1 MVSKG
6 NEYSVNEQIMSSF
19 YNNYFGAG
27 LSSIVFQEIREAR
40 ALAYSANAFYATPSK
55 LGKAHYYNAY
65 VGTQSDKLKDAITA
79 MRGIIDSMPMSESQI
94 AQAKESVLKML
105 ESERITK
112 ANIYWTYRANV
123 DRGVE
128 NDIRQAQYE
137 VIKTASAEDLLAF
150 QQKYVKGRAYTI
162 LVLGDR
168 SKVSF
173 EYLQSLGEVKEL
185 SLEEVFGY

>member
-1 MVSKG
+1 
-6 NEYSVNEQIMSSF
+6 
-19 YNNYFGAG
+19 
-27 LSSIVFQEIREAR
+27 
-40 ALAYSANAFYATPSK
+40 
-55 LGKAHYYNAY
+55 
-65 VGTQSDKLKDAITA
+65 
-79 MRGIIDSMPMSESQI
+79 
-94 AQAKESVLKML
+94 
-105 ESERITK
+105 
-112 ANIYWTYRANV
+112 
-123 DRGVE
+123 VE